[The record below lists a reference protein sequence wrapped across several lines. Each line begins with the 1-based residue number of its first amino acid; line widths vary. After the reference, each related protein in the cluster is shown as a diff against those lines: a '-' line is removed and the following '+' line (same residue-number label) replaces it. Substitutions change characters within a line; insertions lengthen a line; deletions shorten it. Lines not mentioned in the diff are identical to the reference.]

1 MKRLTISTIIGLLL
15 LCGCSSREHKNPFDP
30 LNPETKGAPTG
41 LGISSNRDTIIFRW
55 NPMEVD
61 DLEEYIVYSS
71 NGNNPL
77 RYFQN
82 VGAANNQLVLVRCD
96 YDIRYNF
103 AVKAITKYDEGPL
116 SDSVSIIPGPYN
128 LLLTDYYDYTLKRLS
143 YDGNQVYRI
152 TEINSPIALAADY
165 ERGLIFVASY
175 WQRTIFYLN
184 RAFEITRSVELNNQ
198 PVDMSYDAHTNR
210 LFILEKG
217 ENRLSVYSRDGN
229 LLERVA
235 LPLECNLQ
243 TKMAL
248 DVVSNTVWIASQK
261 DATVIAVDFSNPER
275 PVRNIAE
282 IAISSKV
289 DVSPVTDG
297 CWVATDS
304 GVVQITASGN
314 CSFFKTEYHIT
325 DISVN
330 PNNGDC
336 YYVGYRRSDNCWVAG
351 RLRFG
356 MQITDEELLK
366 QNYPWLYAI
375 QVMPGASD
383 AGFFVMQANTWRLL
397 RFDANGQKIGELP
410 EYSAQLD
417 FFLE

>member
-1 MKRLTISTIIGLLL
+1 MKFYTISLIILLLL
-15 LCGCSSREHKNPFDP
+15 LCGCSSREHNNPFDP

-41 LGISSNRDTIIFRW
+41 LEISSNRDTIIFRW
-55 NPMEVD
+55 SPVEVD
-61 DLEEYIVYSS
+61 DLEEYRVYFS

-77 RYFQN
+77 QYLQN
-82 VGAANNQLVLVRCD
+82 VRATENQLQLIRCF

-143 YDGNQVYRI
+143 YDGNYVYRI
-152 TEINSPIALAADY
+152 TEITSPIALAADC
-165 ERGLIFVASY
+165 GHGIIFVASY
-175 WQRTIFYLN
+175 WQHSVFYLN
-184 RAFEITRSVELNNQ
+184 RAFKITRSVELSNH
-198 PVDMSYDAHTNR
+198 PVDMSYDARSNR
-210 LFILEKG
+210 LFLLEKG
-217 ENRLSVYSRDGN
+217 ENRLSVYSREGN
-229 LLERVA
+229 LQEMVA

-243 TKMAL
+243 TKIAL
-248 DVVSNTVWIASQK
+248 DVISNTVWIASQN

-275 PVRNIAE
+275 SVKNIAE
-282 IAISSKV
+282 IAVSGKV

-304 GVVQITASGN
+304 GVVRITASGN
-314 CSFFKTEYHIT
+314 FSVFKTEYHIT

-330 PNNGDC
+330 PDNGDC
-336 YYVGYRRSDNCWVAG
+336 YYVGYRRSDNRWVAG

-356 MQITDEELLK
+356 MQIIDEVLLE
-366 QNYPWLYAI
+366 QDYRWLYAI
-375 QVMPGASD
+375 QVIPGAND

-397 RFDANGQKIGELP
+397 RFDANGHKIGELP